1 MYPATLDM
9 DDQSLVDCI
18 DTLVMA
24 KSNEVT
30 VDGFEMEELDFI
42 INSIACH

>member
-1 MYPATLDM
+1 MHPATVDM
-9 DDQSLVDCI
+9 ADQSLVECI
-18 DTLVMA
+18 HTLIMA

-30 VDGFEMEELDFI
+30 IDGFEIEELDFI